1 VSTSLFNW
9 LEQPYK
15 TQEFV
20 LDEDVGAIVVLGAGR
35 WRNLPEYQL
44 QDQPSY
50 YAMWRLRF
58 GARLAKQYNLPIIV
72 SGGTV
77 YPYETISE
85 AAISARFL
93 RDELQVDEVWEEGN
107 SRDTWQ
113 NAKNSL
119 ALLSERGIQK
129 VAIVTHAYHMRRAE
143 LAFHRA
149 IKNSA
154 DFSSIVV
161 TPMPTGFLHQTK
173 SGWWDDY
180 LPRSIELQKSRTA
193 LHEYLGL
200 LFYGLR
206 P

>member
-1 VSTSLFNW
+1 VSTFLFNW

-15 TQEFV
+15 KQEFV

-58 GARLAKQYNLPIIV
+58 GAHLAKQYNLPIIV

-77 YPYETISE
+77 YPYETVSE
-85 AAISARFL
+85 ATIGARFL

-119 ALLSERGIQK
+119 TLLSEKGIQK

-143 LAFHRA
+143 LAFYRA
-149 IKNSA
+149 LKSSE
-154 DFSSIVV
+154 DFSSITVV
-161 TPMPTGFLHQTK
+161 PMPTGFLYQTK

-180 LPRSIELQKSRTA
+180 LPRSIELLKSRTA

-200 LFYGLR
+200 VFYYLR
-206 P
+206 H